1 MMNAQDQHG
10 MQNVSRGNNP
20 YFVVLCSALDR
31 LPTPNILNKVKVKAV
46 NVLRVFASV
55 FSVTYCITV

>member
-1 MMNAQDQHG
+1 